1 MPVGEEESEMKQD
14 GVKERQRKTAEGI
27 QQWKESDVETGE
39 GKDKSGRQTQL
50 KQQIGTGCEMAR

>member
-50 KQQIGTGCEMAR
+50 K